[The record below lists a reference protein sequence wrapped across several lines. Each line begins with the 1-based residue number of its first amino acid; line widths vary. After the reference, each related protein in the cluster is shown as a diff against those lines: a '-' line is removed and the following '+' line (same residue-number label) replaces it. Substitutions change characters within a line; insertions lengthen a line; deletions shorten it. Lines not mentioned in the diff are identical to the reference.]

1 MRARAGRPMRMGL
14 RIHIIARPLEREA
27 REAAR
32 ELLSRA
38 EVAGDRAAEYA
49 RFDSVGQARMNAIP
63 ADDEGWVA
71 PGLWAGIRAVRGGAG
86 TALVGSYQDVARMLR
101 EYRDAGVD
109 LVIASGYPHLE
120 EVGRVG
126 TEVWPRVDRRGGGRR
141 AAPTRPGGGCPTSC
155 GPPTRARRRA
165 PRSWPSASEPPSTS
179 SRARASRPRP
189 GPSRRRRARTSPWP
203 TRSRPTR

>member
-1 MRARAGRPMRMGL
+1 MWGEPPERIAERVAAMRARAGRPMRMGL
-14 RIHIIARPLEREA
+14 RIHIIARPQEREA

-101 EYRDAGVD
+101 DYRAAGVD
-109 LVIASGYPHLE
+109 LVIASGLPA
-120 EVGRVG
+120 
-126 TEVWPRVDRRGGGRR
+126 PRGG
-141 AAPTRPGGGCPTSC
+141 RP
-155 GPPTRARRRA
+155 RRA
-165 PRSWPSASEPPSTS
+165 PRSGPASPAPGRSPP
-179 SRARASRPRP
+179 RPPRP
-189 GPSRRRRARTSPWP
+189 GAGCPTS
-203 TRSRPTR
+203 